1 MSYEKKITKKTS
13 FIETPKNS
21 METNTDENLCTEFK
35 ALVNKFEIKKIS
47 KKTSFV
53 ENSMEINTDENLS
66 NESKISINSY
76 ETKKITKK
84 TSFDDKANFSNEILM
99 EKDLSICSTPKENP
113 ANDFSANNC
122 ILPTIWR
129 EFSKKYETKKQYTNN
144 PSMGKQN
151 FLTLS

>member
-47 KKTSFV
+47 KKASFV
-53 ENSMEINTDENLS
+53 ENSMEINTD
-66 NESKISINSY
+66 
-76 ETKKITKK
+76 
-84 TSFDDKANFSNEILM
+84 ANFSNEILM